1 MVSVCMS
8 EVSQHCAHGSSED
21 VRLSFASGLS
31 LLLGAGVLSQS
42 AWAESA
48 PVSDLFWMY
57 CNAFVGQL
65 FSNPKICIAKQD
77 VLQAFGVLGISGLG

>member
-1 MVSVCMS
+1 MQQLHKALF
-8 EVSQHCAHGSSED
+8 SQHCADGSSED
-21 VRLSFASGLS
+21 VRLSFASGLG

-48 PVSDLFWMY
+48 PVSDLFCVY
-57 CNAFVGQL
+57 CNASVGQL
-65 FSNPKICIAKQD
+65 FFQSQNLHCNAG

>member
-1 MVSVCMS
+1 MQQLHKALF
-8 EVSQHCAHGSSED
+8 SQHCADGSSED

-42 AWAESA
+42 AWAENA
-48 PVSDLFWMY
+48 PVSDLFCMY

-65 FSNPKICIAKQD
+65 LSNPKSCIAKQD